1 MCDVGLGQADTPVV
15 SAQGVRS
22 VPDRVLPADAQGV
35 RSVPDRSLQ
44 PPGFLSRLTSVKAW
58 RGNLPHWEKPGVAVF
73 VTLRLGDSLPMDKL
87 GPFQEDRRVWLEQ
100 HPQPWNE
107 VCAREY
113 AERFQGA
120 VEKWLDAGY
129 GSCIFGKADARQVVE
144 TALRHYDG
152 SRYSLYA
159 FVVMPNHLHALLMPF
174 KGQEL
179 RKIMAD
185 FKRFVS
191 RKLATRQTWQ
201 GAFWQGEY
209 WDTAIRDEEHFRRVR
224 GYIRKNNPLIAYDAY
239 GEGRGTLGLGQAEPP
254 EEVCSAGLGQAGTP
268 EEMCSV
274 GLSQAAHD
282 RLLV

>member
-1 MCDVGLGQADTPVV
+1 MKVEKEQEECDVGLGQTDTPGVGV
-15 SAQGVRS
+15 QGARS
-22 VPDRVLPADAQGV
+22 VPDRALP
-35 RSVPDRSLQ
+35 
-44 PPGFLSRLTSVKAW
+44 PPGFLSRLTSVKVW

-107 VCAREY
+107 VDAREY

-129 GSCIFGKADARQVVE
+129 GSCIFGKADVRQVVE
-144 TALRHYDG
+144 AALRNYDG

-159 FVVMPNHLHALLMPF
+159 FVVMPNHLHALLMPHE
-174 KGQEL
+174 GQAL
-179 RKIMAD
+179 RKIMSD

-224 GYIRKNNPLIAYDAY
+224 RYIRKNNPLIAYDAY
-239 GEGRGTLGLGQAEPP
+239 GEGRGTLGLGQTESPVGVGSVGLGQTDTP
-254 EEVCSAGLGQAGTP
+254 EEV
-268 EEMCSV
+268 
-274 GLSQAAHD
+274 
-282 RLLV
+282 